1 MKLLQRLSSSLTAIE
16 RVSTTEHCNELK
28 EFRRKLGLSLGVL
41 KELGGC
47 TDPSLA
53 DGNVSPVS
61 RKRPKAQARHTQLN
75 PQPFDCMRIA
85 VPTTER
91 EVRAVYG
98 DILLQLQSILRVRIS
113 SHRFALR
120 H

>member
-1 MKLLQRLSSSLTAIE
+1 M
-16 RVSTTEHCNELK
+16 EHCNELK
-28 EFRRKLGLSLGVL
+28 EFRRKVGLSLDVL

-47 TDPSLA
+47 TDPAST
-53 DGNVSPVS
+53 DRSVSPVN
-61 RKRPKAQARHTQLN
+61 RKRPKARARHTQLN

-85 VPTTER
+85 APTTER

-113 SHRFALR
+113 SHWLAL
-120 H
+120 